1 MSHPGLL
8 DLLARSGSLRRA
20 EEAISAGKT
29 PLQVV
34 GAGGFSYL
42 ASAASL
48 CNALNRPAFLVVPTP
63 EEAVTAKRDLSDLI
77 GADRVWLFPA
87 REVMPFEHGGNQESL
102 WMRVS
107 TLAALATSGGPPPV
121 VVLPATALLRFLTP
135 PDQFKTSCRLYSKG
149 MQVSPIELA
158 RQLVGDGYQREF
170 SAEVRGQIA
179 LRGGILDVFP
189 PGAEGPFR
197 FEFAFEQIESI
208 RTFDPETQVSM
219 GNVDRVFV
227 APANDV
233 REGQETAGA
242 TLLDYA
248 PGALLL
254 VSEMGRCHDV
264 LAEFERIG
272 AEIASARMVAGT
284 MGKDEASVYLPVGH
298 VIHALSRCH
307 AMFSL
312 ITRPIQGVTIRDVV
326 EADSSQQVGF
336 AGRWNDLGG
345 EFKDLLSRH
354 KRLVVLAG
362 TADRR
367 ALLQKWM
374 ERQEIW
380 SVTVDAITEEPRA
393 SLVTLSLGSGENGF
407 NVESLDLCVF
417 TEAEIYGRT
426 QVRQRKARKAKAS
439 IDWRELSAGDYV
451 VHATHGI
458 GQFMGLKTMTV
469 AGVTRDYLYL
479 RYAGTDALYVPI
491 DQVDAIERYIG
502 TEGKA
507 PSLQKL
513 GTGDWQRLKARVRAS
528 VEDMARKLLILEAKR
543 KSRKGYAF
551 STDTPW
557 QAEFEEAFEYEDTP
571 DQSRATQE
579 IKADM
584 ELPTPMDR
592 LLCGDVGYGKTEV
605 AMRAAFKAVMDGKQ
619 VGVLVPTTILAE
631 QHFSTFTRRFADYP
645 VSVRCLSRFRSGA
658 EQKKIVDEVSSGAV
672 DIVVGTHRLLSKD
685 VRFKNLGIL
694 IIDEE
699 HRFGVA
705 QKERLKEISENCD
718 VLTLTATPI
727 PRTLNMAMSG
737 LRDISVIETPPVGR
751 FPVETY
757 VVPANPSL
765 ISQAVRREMRR
776 GGQVF
781 YVYNRVYSIGRVFNK
796 VQSLVPEARIAV
808 AHGKMPE
815 HQLSLTMQNFLQG
828 RYDVLIS
835 TTIIESGLDLP
846 NVNTLIVEDADKLG
860 LAQLYQLRGRVGR
873 SNRIAYAYFTYRHDR
888 SMTYIAEQR
897 LSALRDFTS
906 MGSGYRL
913 AMRDMEIRGAGNLLG
928 AEQHGFMHQVGYEM
942 YVSLLEKA
950 VRSLRG
956 MKEEPVE
963 RILTGVE
970 IPVDAYLPTVYV
982 ENPRDRFS
990 FYKRI
995 AAAADLETL
1004 SEIESELQDRYG
1016 QLPVEVENLLD
1027 VASMRLYAGKMGVT
1041 QISLA
1046 RPDVVMGRERLNLK
1060 VEVPHLFA
1068 LDKVAS
1074 LDRKFPGAEFDRRSQ
1089 CLSIPIEKPG
1099 AALDRGIALL
1109 RHLSRGE

>member
-1 MSHPGLL
+1 MAHPGLL
-8 DLLARSGSLRRA
+8 NLLALSGSLRRA
-20 EEAISAGKT
+20 EESISTGKT
-29 PLQVV
+29 PLQIV
-34 GAGGFSYL
+34 GAGGYAFL
-42 ASAASL
+42 ASVAAL
-48 CNALNRPAFLVVPTP
+48 CRDSKKPAFLVVPTP
-63 EEAVTAKRDLSDLI
+63 EDAVTAKRDLSDLL
-77 GADRVWLFPA
+77 GHDRVTLFPS

-102 WMRVS
+102 WMRVG
-107 TLAALATSGGPPPV
+107 ALASLAEPNGTAPV
-121 VVLPATALLRFLTP
+121 VVLPATALMRYLTP
-135 PDQFKTSCRLYSKG
+135 PEEFRAGCKVYHKG
-149 MQVSPIELA
+149 MPASPSELV
-158 RQLVGDGYQREF
+158 RQLVENGYQREF
-170 SAEVRGQIA
+170 SVESRGQIA
-179 LRGGILDVFP
+179 LRGGILDIFP
-189 PGAEGPFR
+189 PAADAPVR
-197 FEFAFEQIESI
+197 LEFAFDEIESV
-208 RTFDPETQVSM
+208 RTFDPETQVS
-219 GNVDRVFV
+219 VDSVDKVFV
-227 APANDV
+227 TPATDV
-233 REGQETAGA
+233 REGQESRGA

-248 PGALLL
+248 PGAMLL
-254 VSEMGRCHDV
+254 VNEMGRCHDV
-264 LAEFERIG
+264 LTEFERIG

-284 MGKDEASVYLPVGH
+284 MAANEASVYLSVGQ
-298 VIHALSRCH
+298 VMQSLSKCDV
-307 AMFSL
+307 MFSL
-312 ITRPIQGVTIRDVV
+312 IARAVPGTTIRDIV
-326 EADSSQQVGF
+326 EADSSQQIGF
-336 AGRWNDLGG
+336 SGRWADLGA
-345 EFKDLLSRH
+345 EFKDLLGRG
-354 KRLVVLAG
+354 RRVVVLAG
-362 TADRR
+362 SPDRR
-367 ALLQKWM
+367 TLLEKWL

-380 SVTVDAITEEPRA
+380 SVTVDSILEEPKPGV
-393 SLVTLSLGSGENGF
+393 VTLSLGSGENGF
-407 NVESLDLCVF
+407 NLDSLDLSLF
-417 TEAEIYGRT
+417 TEVEIYGRT
-426 QVRQRKARKAKAS
+426 QVRQRRARKGKAS
-439 IDWRELSAGDYV
+439 IDWRELSEGDYV

-458 GQFMGLKTMTV
+458 GQFMGLRTMTV

-479 RYAGTDALYVPI
+479 RYAGTDALYLPV

-502 TEGKA
+502 PEGKS
-507 PSLQKL
+507 PTLQKL

-528 VEDMARKLLILEAKR
+528 VEDMARKLLLLEAKR
-543 KSRKGYAF
+543 KSRQGYAF
-551 STDTPW
+551 SPDTPW
-557 QAEFEEAFEYEDTP
+557 QAQFEEAFEYEDTP
-571 DQSRATQE
+571 DQARATAE

-584 ELPTPMDR
+584 ERPTPMDR
-592 LLCGDVGYGKTEV
+592 LLCGDVGFGKTEV

-631 QHFSTFTRRFADYP
+631 QHFSTFSRRFADYP
-645 VSVRCLSRFRSGA
+645 VSIRCLSRFRTPTEQRKIA
-658 EQKKIVDEVSSGAV
+658 EEVSSGAV

-685 VRFKNLGIL
+685 VKFKNLGIL

-765 ISQAVRREMRR
+765 ISQAIRREMRR

-781 YVYNRVYSIGRVFNK
+781 YVYNRVYSIGRVYNK

-808 AHGKMPE
+808 AHGKMQE
-815 HQLSLTMQNFLQG
+815 HQLSVTMQDFLQG

-888 SMTYIAEQR
+888 SMTYVAEQR

-942 YVSLLEKA
+942 YVNLLEKA

-956 MKEEPVE
+956 QKEEAVE

-970 IPVDAYLPTVYV
+970 IPVNAYLPPAYV
-982 ENPRDRFS
+982 ENPKDRFS

-995 AAAADLETL
+995 AGALDLETI
-1004 SEIESELQDRYG
+1004 SEIESELRDRYG
-1016 QLPVEVENLLD
+1016 ELPLEVRNLLD
-1027 VASMRLYAGKMGVT
+1027 VATMRLYAGKLGIT
-1041 QISLA
+1041 QVSLTKS
-1046 RPDVVMGRERLNLK
+1046 DVVMGRERLNLK
-1060 VEVPHLFA
+1060 VEVPHLFP
-1068 LDKVAS
+1068 LDKVAA
-1074 LDRKFPGAEFDRRSQ
+1074 LDRKFAGADFDRRSQ
-1089 CLSIPIEKPG
+1089 CLSIPIENSS
-1099 AALDRGIALL
+1099 AALQRGLDLL